1 MGLLYLIYIYI
12 FIYLFIY
19 LFEVLLRG
27 REERIRILKGTLGLQ
42 IGKTFVLES
51 VFLLA
56 ECEARFA
63 EKARF
68 VVSGDTV
75 RNHLHLVR

>member
-1 MGLLYLIYIYI
+1 VCA
-12 FIYLFIY
+12 
-19 LFEVLLRG
+19 E
-27 REERIRILKGTLGLQ
+27 TLGLQ

-51 VFLLA
+51 VLFLLA
-56 ECEARFA
+56 EREARFA

-68 VVSGDTV
+68 VVSGDTG